1 MSPVRSRAVLVA
13 LLAAALLSVAGCANT
28 SRTDPAAP
36 QPSGSSPGAFP
47 ATVEHKYG
55 NTVVPAEPARV
66 VSVGLTEQD
75 VLLQLG
81 VVPIA
86 VTEWYGK
93 QPYATWPWARELLGD
108 AKPTVLTTA
117 AGVQFEKIAELRPDL
132 IVGTNAG
139 LTKADYDKLSKIAPT
154 VTSITGSSDYFS
166 AWDDQTLQIAKALG
180 QQAQGEEL
188 VAKTKA
194 AFARARAEHPE
205 FAGKTATFSQGAPYE
220 GKLFVYPDGLNTQFI
235 TELGFTI
242 TPGLEKYQPKPGE
255 QAQISAEL
263 LDVIE
268 ADVIVFATE
277 NRENFDELQ
286 KWATIKTLG
295 AVKENRAVYTDE
307 VLAGAIYFITPL
319 SLEYVVEKLTPM
331 LAEAAKG
338 EAPRS
343 YRG

>member
-1 MSPVRSRAVLVA
+1 MSPLRPRAALVA
-13 LLAAALLSVAGCANT
+13 LLCAALLSVAGCANT
-28 SRTDPAAP
+28 SGTSPAAP
-36 QPSGSSPGAFP
+36 EPSSSSPGAFP
-47 ATVEHKYG
+47 VTVEHKYG
-55 NTVVPAEPARV
+55 STVVPAVPERV

-81 VVPIA
+81 VVPVA
-86 VTEWYGK
+86 VTEWYGE
-93 QPYATWPWARELLGD
+93 QPYATWPWAQALLGD

-117 AGVQFEKIAELRPDL
+117 SGIQFEKVAELRPDL

-154 VTSITGSSDYFS
+154 VTSVAGSSDYFS

-180 QQAQGEEL
+180 QQAQGEDL
-188 VAKTKA
+188 VAKTRA
-194 AFARARAEHPE
+194 AFAKARAEHPE
-205 FAGKTATFSQGAPYE
+205 FAGKSATFSQGAPYE
-220 GKLFVYPDGLNTQFI
+220 GKLYVYPDGLNTQFL

-263 LDVIE
+263 LDVID
-268 ADVIVFATE
+268 ADVILFATE
-277 NRENFDELQ
+277 NPGNFNELQ

-295 AVKENRAVYTDE
+295 AVQENRAVYTDE

-319 SLEYVVEKLTPM
+319 SLEYVVDKLAPM

-338 EAPRS
+338 QAPR
-343 YRG
+343 RFPG